1 MSTALL
7 TPRLGLNSVADKAL
21 KTSARFWFV
30 VVVIGQSLLAFTVAS
45 FYGLTAVRGD
55 WQAWNKFMLHGY
67 IAGRSLGNFAVAL
80 HVLSAAIVL
89 LAGVIQLIPQVRNR
103 FPAFHRWNGR
113 IYMLTAFTL
122 SLAGLYLHWFG
133 ESVGDLSVHLAGSL
147 NALLIMLY
155 AVIALRYAVARDF
168 RTHRRWA
175 LRLFL
180 VVSASWF
187 FRVAFFLTLA
197 VFKGPIGFDPKTFSG
212 PFLTFM
218 SFAQYLVPLAI
229 LELYLRARD
238 RPGAPRRIAMAAGLV
253 VLTVVMGAGIVAVTM
268 GVWVRQV
275 RAAYDNRKSID
286 ETLSSTITSR
296 GIGAAVQQYHDLKAA
311 VPATY
316 NFDENELNNLGY
328 QLIRDQ
334 KFKEAIRVFQLNIEA
349 YPQSSNVY
357 DSLGEAYLDDGN
369 NPLAIANYRK
379 SLQLNPHNRN
389 AVETLQKLGAP

>member
-7 TPRLGLNSVADKAL
+7 NPRLGVNSVADKAL
-21 KTSARFWFV
+21 KTSARFWFLV
-30 VVVIGQSLLAFTVAS
+30 AVIGQLLLAFTVAS

-67 IAGRSLGNFAVAL
+67 IAGRTLGNFAVAL
-80 HVLSAAIVL
+80 HVFSASIVL
-89 LAGVIQLIPQVRNR
+89 LAGVIQLVPQVRNR
-103 FPAFHRWNGR
+103 YPAFHRWNGR

-133 ESVGDLSVHLAGSL
+133 ESVGDLSVHVAGSI
-147 NALLIMLY
+147 NAVLIILCATM
-155 AVIALRYAVARDF
+155 ALRYAVARNF

-197 VFKGPIGFDPKTFSG
+197 VFKGPIGFDPKTFTG

-218 SFAQYLVPLAI
+218 SFAQYLAPLAI
-229 LELYLRARD
+229 LELYLRAQD
-238 RPGAPRRIAMAAGLV
+238 RPGATRRIAMAAGLL

-275 RAAYDNRKSID
+275 RAAYDTRKSID
-286 ETLSSTITSR
+286 ETLSATIAFR
-296 GIGAAVQQYHDLKAA
+296 GIDAAVQQYHDLKAA
-311 VPATY
+311 APATY

-328 QLIRDQ
+328 QLLRASKLED
-334 KFKEAIRVFQLNIEA
+334 AIRIFQLNIEA

-369 NPLAIANYRK
+369 KPQAIVNYQK

-389 AVETLQKLGAP
+389 AVETLQKFGAP